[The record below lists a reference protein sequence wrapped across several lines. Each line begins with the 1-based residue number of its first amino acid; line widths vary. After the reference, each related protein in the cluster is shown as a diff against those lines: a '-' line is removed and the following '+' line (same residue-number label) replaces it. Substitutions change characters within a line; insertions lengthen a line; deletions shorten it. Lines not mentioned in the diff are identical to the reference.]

1 MYKPKMILFD
11 YGHTLVY
18 EPDWNYIQGEKAVF
32 EHIISNPNNVTLEQI
47 NHFSIDLFNK
57 YEQFRK
63 QGCEPSA
70 LQTLKYKYGYFN
82 LEFDVSYEEIQQ
94 ILWDNTS
101 WCYPMPYIERLLKY
115 LNDSNIRTGVISNI
129 GWTGNALKNRLDK
142 VLPNHNF
149 EFVIASSDYAF
160 RKPYKML
167 FDLALNK
174 AELNPVEVWYCGDSI
189 KYDIMGAHNA
199 GIFPVL
205 YENKEVS
212 PSPYTEIQ
220 DTSIINFDYLHIN
233 CWNEFIDYLLEC
245 D

>member
-1 MYKPKMILFD
+1 MNKPKMILFD
-11 YGHTLVY
+11 YGHTLVH

-32 EHIISNPNNVTLEQI
+32 KHIISNPNNVTPEQI
-47 NHFSIDLFNK
+47 NDFSIYLFNE

-82 LEFDVSYEEIQQ
+82 LEFDVSYEDIQQ

-101 WCYPMPYIERLLKY
+101 WCYPMPYIEKLLKY
-115 LNDSNIRTGVISNI
+115 LNDCNIRTGVISNI

-142 VLPNHNF
+142 VFPDHHF
-149 EFVIASSDYAF
+149 EFVIASSDYAL
-160 RKPYKML
+160 RKPSKML

-174 AELNPVEVWYCGDSI
+174 AGLNPDEVWYCGDSI
-189 KYDIMGAHNA
+189 KYDIIGAHNA
-199 GIFPVL
+199 GIFSVL
-205 YENKEVS
+205 YDNKEVS

-220 DTSIINFDYLHIN
+220 NTSIIDFDYLHVN
-233 CWNEFIDYLLEC
+233 CWNDLMEYISKC